1 MERIDYKGY
10 VIQAAP
16 YRLAE
21 SKHWTVNLYIEKHDH
36 RVKVRKFL
44 AEISYPERYQ
54 AVDHCVN
61 LGRQI
66 IDGEAEGFSLDGL

>member
-1 MERIDYKGY
+1 M
-10 VIQAAP
+10 
-16 YRLAE
+16 
-21 SKHWTVNLYIEKHDH
+21 NLYIEKHDH

-66 IDGEAEGFSLDGL
+66 IDGEAEGFSLDDL